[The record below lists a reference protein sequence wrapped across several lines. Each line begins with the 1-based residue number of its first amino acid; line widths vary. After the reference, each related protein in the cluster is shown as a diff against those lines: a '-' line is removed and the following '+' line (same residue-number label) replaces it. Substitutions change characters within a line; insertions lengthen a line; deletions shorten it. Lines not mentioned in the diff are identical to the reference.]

1 MVQKRANIEFFYT
14 KQSGYWLDIRDLDVI
29 KLKVKTGH
37 IVYIYI
43 YSNIIN
49 GNFLF
54 KTWCW
59 QKWKY
64 LLGYNPSQ
72 KSKELLQLAK
82 TIQWS

>member
-37 IVYIYI
+37 IVYVYI

-54 KTWCW
+54 KTWRW
-59 QKWKY
+59 QKLKY

>member
-37 IVYIYI
+37 IVYVYI

-54 KTWCW
+54 KT
-59 QKWKY
+59 
-64 LLGYNPSQ
+64 
-72 KSKELLQLAK
+72 
-82 TIQWS
+82 